1 MDLRTRVLQSQ
12 MPDPD
17 DAPAW
22 INDELH
28 AGNPYLH
35 GFYAPVMTEVTADDL
50 EVEGTIPADMYGAYY
65 RQSPNPMFRPK
76 FDHHFF
82 DGDGMV
88 YGIYFRDGKVSFS
101 RKYVKTEVLMDDIN
115 GVTTTRNGMMAEF
128 DLRDAEARGYEEV
141 RNPDYVRDTANTTLN
156 IHNGKLITG
165 WYNAGA
171 VYELDPV
178 TLDTK
183 GLQDFGGSL
192 RTTLN
197 AHPKTDMRTGEL
209 IGYDYADFES
219 FYTYYVWDKH
229 GALKHV
235 ARIDLPGPRL
245 PHDITITENYS
256 LLHDWPFFHDPDMLK
271 SIGRRVV
278 TFKPDMPSRIG
289 VIPRYGTQDQVK
301 WFEFKPGYVLHMVN
315 AWEEGDWI
323 IMDGCMQPDPR
334 IKRDPAEGPLAS
346 MLAYMR
352 VKSHLYRW
360 RMNVRTGE
368 TSEESLDDLNVEF
381 CLPDVDLYGQKTRYS
396 YHQHIPLEAKTLIF
410 TDLVKYDHETMK
422 REMVSYG
429 DGWLGSESAF
439 ARSTHGGAEDNGYVV
454 TICTNLETYASE
466 CWVYAAQDITAG
478 PIAKVKLPSRC
489 GPGFHATWVQGEHI
503 WG

>member
-35 GFYAPVMTEVTADDL
+35 GFYAPVMTEVTADNL

-65 RQSPNPMFRPK
+65 RQSPNPKFRPK

-115 GVTTTRNGMMAEF
+115 GVATTRNGMMAEF
-128 DLRDAEARGYEEV
+128 DLRDAEARSYEEV

-219 FYTYYVWDKH
+219 FDT
-229 GALKHV
+229 
-235 ARIDLPGPRL
+235 
-245 PHDITITENYS
+245 
-256 LLHDWPFFHDPDMLK
+256 
-271 SIGRRVV
+271 
-278 TFKPDMPSRIG
+278 
-289 VIPRYGTQDQVK
+289 
-301 WFEFKPGYVLHMVN
+301 
-315 AWEEGDWI
+315 
-323 IMDGCMQPDPR
+323 
-334 IKRDPAEGPLAS
+334 
-346 MLAYMR
+346 
-352 VKSHLYRW
+352 
-360 RMNVRTGE
+360 
-368 TSEESLDDLNVEF
+368 
-381 CLPDVDLYGQKTRYS
+381 
-396 YHQHIPLEAKTLIF
+396 
-410 TDLVKYDHETMK
+410 
-422 REMVSYG
+422 
-429 DGWLGSESAF
+429 
-439 ARSTHGGAEDNGYVV
+439 
-454 TICTNLETYASE
+454 
-466 CWVYAAQDITAG
+466 
-478 PIAKVKLPSRC
+478 
-489 GPGFHATWVQGEHI
+489 
-503 WG
+503 